1 MRENVTDIVD
11 TTSKQLTRL
20 AARIRLEHEASAIA
34 MKRGLDHAMTAGD
47 LLREAK
53 RLAGHGHW
61 LPWLRDHFVMTD
73 RTASRCMRIV
83 KNRKVIEA
91 NPKRFEGLNILE
103 VDAMLRQLR

>member
-1 MRENVTDIVD
+1 
-11 TTSKQLTRL
+11 
-20 AARIRLEHEASAIA
+20 
-34 MKRGLDHAMTAGD
+34 
-47 LLREAK
+47 
-53 RLAGHGHW
+53 
-61 LPWLRDHFVMTD
+61 MTD